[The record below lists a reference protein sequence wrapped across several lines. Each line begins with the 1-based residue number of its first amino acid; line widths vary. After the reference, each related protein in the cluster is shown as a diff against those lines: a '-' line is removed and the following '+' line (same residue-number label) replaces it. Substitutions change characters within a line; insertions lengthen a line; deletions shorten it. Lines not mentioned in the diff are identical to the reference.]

1 MDQIVKKKFEK
12 VMLIDDNNIELQIG
26 SHLLNKFGFGNKV
39 SAFLGAEKAL
49 EFLKENQENIDILPE
64 IIFLDI
70 YMPVMTG
77 FEFLEEYDKLSDTV
91 KGYCKIFMLSSSNDL
106 GDIEKATTNKN
117 VTGFKEK
124 PISKIF
130 LENVAS
136 DLGC

>member
-12 VMLIDDNNIELQIG
+12 VMLIDDNSIELQIG

-49 EFLKENQENIDILPE
+49 EFLKENQETIENLPE
-64 IIFLDI
+64 VIFLDI

-117 VTGFKEK
+117 VSGFKEK

-136 DLGC
+136 ELGC